1 MRCLA
6 LVAITA
12 CGDNLAQ
19 RSGDETL
26 VFTVGGIERSV
37 MVHVPVTRPY
47 RAPLVFDLHGSG
59 GTAVGQQQFS
69 GLDPLADR
77 EGFIVAYGE
86 AAIPLGGG
94 HQWHLPGQPLL
105 DGPEPI
111 DGPDDVAYIAAAI
124 EEIDD
129 EFWVDRDRVFA
140 TGFSGGA
147 RMASQLACDLEAIVA
162 VAPIGGVRF
171 PGPCLSRAVSVIA
184 FHGLLDASNPFGGNG
199 NPYWTYS
206 VPVAMAGWGDQEGCA
221 APVVSSV
228 APTAELTDY
237 PSCAGDAIV
246 QLYTLAGEG
255 HELPRAIDAHQLAWD
270 VFRTRSRARDRRA
283 QDRPRSPSR

>member
-6 LVAITA
+6 LIAVTA
-12 CGDNLAQ
+12 CGDNVAQ

-37 MVHVPVTRPY
+37 IVHAPPTRPY
-47 RAPLVFDLHGSG
+47 RAALVFDLHGSG
-59 GTAVGQQQFS
+59 GTAEGQRQFS
-69 GLDPLADR
+69 QLDPLADR
-77 EGFIVAYGE
+77 EGFIIAYGE

-129 EFWVDRDRVFA
+129 RFWIDPDRVYA

-147 RMASQLACDLEAIVA
+147 RMSSQLACDLEAIVA

-171 PGPCLSRAVSVIA
+171 PGPCLARSVSVIA

-206 VPVAMAGWGDQEGCA
+206 VPEAMAGWRAHDACGE
-221 APVVSSV
+221 PVVSSV

-237 PSCAGDAIV
+237 TSCAGDSLV

-255 HELPRAIDAHQLAWD
+255 HELPRAVDAHELMWD
-270 VFRTRSRARDRRA
+270 AFRTRSRARDHTAR
-283 QDRPRSPSR
+283 DRPRSRAR